1 MYTNILVVTDRSDIG
16 ETPIRQRVP
25 WRARFLNRVRSVTLD
40 LLFPTVSTTGP
51 TDEITEAIEIRTDNA
66 THHAIDLAVA
76 HDARLHLLY
85 FIDAV
90 RYDTS
95 FESAVEPLEEEGE
108 AVVDRIVDTAERG
121 GVDVTSTIEIGR
133 PIELVLEYVAE
144 HDVDLIVM
152 NTRGSVGVRELVGG
166 SVTSSVIRQ
175 AEVPVYTV
183 PLDGSDTPDGG

>member
-1 MYTNILVVTDRSDIG
+1 MYTNILVVTDRSDVG
-16 ETPIRQRVP
+16 ETPIRQRLP
-25 WRARFLNRVRSVTLD
+25 WRARFLNRLRSVTLD
-40 LLFPTVSTTGP
+40 LLFPAVSTSGP
-51 TDEITEAIEIRTDNA
+51 TTEITEAIEIRTDNA
-66 THHAIDLAVA
+66 THHAIDLALA

-108 AVVDRIVDTAERG
+108 ALVDRVVDTADRA

-133 PIELVLEYVAE
+133 PTELVMEYVAE

-152 NTRGSVGVRELVGG
+152 NTRATIGIHEVVGG
-166 SVTSSVIRQ
+166 SVTSSVIRR
-175 AEVPVYTV
+175 ADVPVYSV
-183 PLDGSDTPDGG
+183 PLDGSDDA